1 MISSDKGEIK
11 IVGQKLDIMADLGLV
26 INTLYQ
32 EKFLTQKEIEIVL
45 KTVFL
50 SEDEIDKE
58 IEKMK
63 KIEKELL
70 GGSNYDF

>member
-1 MISSDKGEIK
+1 MILNDKGEIK
-11 IVGQKLDIMADLGLV
+11 VSGKQTEVMADLAV
-26 INTLYQ
+26 IIHSLYEDRLLTKEDI
-32 EKFLTQKEIEIVL
+32 EK
-45 KTVFL
+45 VFKFGFM

-58 IEKMK
+58 KEKMK

>member
-32 EKFLTQKEIEIVL
+32 FH
-45 KTVFL
+45 FL
-50 SEDEIDKE
+50 SC
-58 IEKMK
+58 
-63 KIEKELL
+63 
-70 GGSNYDF
+70 S